1 MGIIYPFTAIHMG
14 GQSYIDTRQYG
25 LVSYKGVLYEGLFQ
39 TFREPQPSLQ
49 GEGSPLEPQPS
60 LQGEGSPLDYR
71 FGGGNRIL
79 NGWLQRRQ

>member
-49 GEGSPLEPQPS
+49 GEGSPL
-60 LQGEGSPLDYR
+60 DYR